1 MGKQTRVV
9 LKNYFN
15 TGDVPTE
22 AQYADVMDSQ
32 LNLSE
37 NNEGNVDLTGNITA
51 SGDISSSETGLFKK
65 IGIGRR
71 PGLSTAENYGQD
83 VTLHISSSKPRVF
96 VEATEG
102 APEMEGLGRAI
113 GGLVQQH
120 LQTEMRPGGLLNQQG
135 SKGRAG

>member
-1 MGKQTRVV
+1 MAKQTRVV

-51 SGDISSSETGLFKK
+51 SGDISSSEAGLFKK

-83 VTLHISSSKPRVF
+83 VTLHLSTPFGNMI
-96 VEATEG
+96 
-102 APEMEGLGRAI
+102 
-113 GGLVQQH
+113 
-120 LQTEMRPGGLLNQQG
+120 
-135 SKGRAG
+135 